1 MAGWMAASGA
11 WAQGRCPH
19 GVIVDAVGAG
29 VAGAAVEW
37 RHGGV
42 SERVLS
48 GAEGGFAF
56 ACSGGQAANS
66 PTVGEDKS
74 RDNSRSLRDDNKKEE
89 AEDNSRSLRDDN
101 KKAGSI
107 AYPLTASRNGTVR
120 AAGGGLES
128 GSVEVPATGEVRVVA
143 RPRELA
149 EQVSVTATRT
159 GVEVGPQA
167 QTVTALSRAELTQFP
182 ALTLDERLRQKAGF
196 ELFRRASSWVANPT
210 SQGISLRGLG
220 STAASRT
227 LVIADGVPLN
237 DAFGGWIHW
246 NEIPPDAIEGV
257 TIATG
262 GGSDLYGSSALG
274 GVIDV
279 LPARARATR
288 FTGGLTGGGLDT
300 LEQHG
305 RGDLAV
311 GPWSGLAAAEG
322 FRTAGYVPLAPPLV
336 GSIDRPANVH
346 YQNGRVELARVFGA
360 AGGGGGEAGSSLSA
374 RNGSKKS
381 NGKAGLAGDSD
392 FGGNSGGTLSQR
404 VFVNGNVLNE
414 ARGNGTELQTNGTRL
429 WRWVAGDDWTAGER
443 AVGKV
448 RVFGSDQRYRQTFSA
463 INAARSVEALTRSQ
477 RVRDE
482 EVGGSADATVPW
494 AGRNSSGAAVFG
506 VDVRDIRA
514 TDVETP
520 ISGGRVTS
528 VQQTPAR
535 QRFVGGF
542 GEVLA
547 SAGGWSGSA
556 SLRADAAENLDTRM
570 FGTNAVG
577 VTSPVRVRDRSELAF
592 SPRIGLVRTLPRGW
606 QIEVTGF
613 RAFRAPTMNEL
624 YRTGQV
630 GQETTLAN
638 AQLENE
644 RATGVEGGANWRGP
658 RVAAHAGYFWT
669 EINRPVSAVLVS
681 ATATTITNRR
691 QNLGQIVSQGLE
703 ATVGLNEGHALSGTI
718 GVQYA
723 HATVTAFAA
732 QPRLVGRW
740 IPNVPRTSVT
750 AQLRAQR
757 ARWGV
762 ATVALRAAGRQY
774 DDSSNIFP
782 LSSFALLDVYGE
794 RGLGK
799 GFTAFVAVQNL
810 LNQRPEVART
820 PNLTLGSPVLAQGGV
835 RFGWGGR

>member
-1 MAGWMAASGA
+1 MAMTGLAAVTGA
-11 WAQGRCPH
+11 WAQGGCPH
-19 GVIVDAVGAG
+19 GVVVDAVGAG
-29 VAGAAVEW
+29 VAEAAVEW

-42 SERVLS
+42 SEMVRS

-56 ACSGGQAANS
+56 ACSGGLAVSGSGADDASVSGKNNS
-66 PTVGEDKS
+66 KGNS
-74 RDNSRSLRDDNKKEE
+74 RDHNQKKSDDSQKERDDL
-89 AEDNSRSLRDDN
+89 S
-101 KKAGSI
+101 
-107 AYPLTASRNGTVR
+107 GTIQ
-120 AAGGGLES
+120 ATGAGLES
-128 GSVEVPATGEVRVVA
+128 GLIEVPATGEVRVVA
-143 RPRELA
+143 RPRALT

-167 QTVTALSRAELTQFP
+167 QTVTALSHAELQQFP

-196 ELFRRASSWVANPT
+196 ELFRRSSSWVANPT

-246 NEIPPDAIEGV
+246 NELPPDAIEGV

-279 LPARARATR
+279 LPTRARETR

-300 LEQHG
+300 FEQHG

-311 GPWSGLAAAEG
+311 GRWSGLAAAEG
-322 FRTAGYVPLAPPLV
+322 FRTAGYVPLAPALI

-346 YQNGRVELARVFGA
+346 YQNGRVELARVFGLA
-360 AGGGGGEAGSSLSA
+360 SGGGEADSSASRRNDNQKKLRNDNQLDGSGRQST
-374 RNGSKKS
+374 GW
-381 NGKAGLAGDSD
+381 G
-392 FGGNSGGTLSQR
+392 QR

-448 RVFGSDQRYRQTFSA
+448 RVFGSEQRYRQTFSSV
-463 INAARSVEALTRSQ
+463 NAARSVEALTRDQ
-477 RVRDE
+477 RVRDQ

-494 AGRNSSGAAVFG
+494 SGRNKTGAAVFG
-506 VDVRDIRA
+506 VDVRDTRA
-514 TDVETP
+514 TDAESP
-520 ISGGRVTS
+520 ISRGRVTS

-542 GEVLA
+542 AEVLE
-547 SAGGWSGSA
+547 SMGRWSGSV
-556 SLRADAAENLDTRM
+556 SLRVDAAENLDTRM
-570 FGTNAVG
+570 FTTNVAG
-577 VTSPVRVRDRSELAF
+577 VTTSGRVADRSELAF
-592 SPRIGLVRTLPRGW
+592 SPRLGLVRTLPRGW
-606 QIEVTGF
+606 QVEATGF

-638 AQLENE
+638 AQLANE
-644 RATGVEGGANWRGP
+644 RATGAEGGASWRGP
-658 RVAAHAGYFWT
+658 RVTAHAGYFWT

-681 ATATTITNRR
+681 ASATAITNRR

-703 ATVGLNEGHALSGTI
+703 ATVGLNEGHALSGTV

-723 HATVTAFAA
+723 HAVVTAFTA
-732 QPRLVGRW
+732 QPGLVGRW

-794 RGLGK
+794 RELGR
-799 GFTAFVAVQNL
+799 GFTAFAAVQNL

-820 PNLTLGSPVLAQGGV
+820 PNLTLGSPVLVQGGV